1 MARRLSKRDKWA
13 LNHKMER
20 VHEPDRDAIVTGKGT
35 YLKGQWGT
43 SAFAEDQ
50 PLTLELG
57 CGQGLFA
64 VDLARRFPDRN
75 VLGVDVKSHR
85 FHRGASEAEQAGL
98 GNAAFLRTRIQ
109 WLDRFFGPDEVSE
122 IWLTF
127 SDPQEGDKR
136 GTKRLT
142 SRFYLR
148 LYMGFLRMGG
158 RIHVKTDSADLYE
171 RTLEHAEEAGMRVVV
186 ESRNVHGEREE
197 RFEPELAESLGFIT
211 AFEDRWIQEG
221 RRIHYVQLEKVADV
235 DPEALDEALR
245 MLQGPAERVK
255 PRFPRGKG
263 KTERVSWSP
272 AGLD

>member
-1 MARRLSKRDKWA
+1 MARRLNKRDKWA
-13 LNHKMER
+13 LNHEMER
-20 VHEPDRDAIVTGKGT
+20 VHEPDRDAIVTGQGT
-35 YLKGQWGT
+35 YLRGEWG
-43 SAFAEDQ
+43 SKAFAENQ

-57 CGQGLFA
+57 CGQGLFS
-64 VDLARRFPDRN
+64 VELARRFPARN

-85 FHRGASEAEQAGL
+85 FHRGASVAEKASL

-109 WLDRFFGPDEVSE
+109 WLNRFFAPNEVAE

-142 SRFYLR
+142 SPYYLR

-158 RIHVKTDSADLYE
+158 RIHVKTDSADLHD
-171 RTLEHAEEAGMRVVV
+171 RTLEHAAEVEMRVNL

-221 RRIHYVQLEKVADV
+221 RRIHYLQLEKVAEV
-235 DPEALDEALR
+235 ESGALDEALR

-255 PRFPRGKG
+255 PRFPKGKG

-272 AGLD
+272 ARLD